1 MDVPF
6 PHPSQAFPAPGLP
19 PGPRVP
25 VVDYTGPRWSSM
37 YRMSAL
43 DELVGESNAMV
54 SLRLRVQTLLQRVS
68 GLRRVPPI
76 LLQGETGTGK
86 TFLAR
91 LIHRASPRSAGP
103 FVDINCAAIPE
114 TLLESELFGHERFAF
129 TDAK

>member
-1 MDVPF
+1 
-6 PHPSQAFPAPGLP
+6 
-19 PGPRVP
+19 
-25 VVDYTGPRWSSM
+25 
-37 YRMSAL
+37 MSAL

-103 FVDINCAAIPE
+103 FVDINCAAIRD
-114 TLLESELFGHERFAF
+114 TARERAF
-129 TDAK
+129 RS